1 MKSCLAKKL
10 VFSFLLLN
18 YLIARLWAFDTQPAQ
33 KKGTELSQSVEQSLL
48 DSGFSTQKIEL
59 SSTGNDVFAYNI
71 SVFFNSVK
79 PNETFEPKTLLI
91 LFSQNDFPFYENQI
105 LEVLKTVKTAE
116 LNFPVQFVFT
126 ALDDRNSVLGGYEFF
141 LEGTQNFAQSIDSPD
156 DYFAII
162 VSFSNNSNEQKQKA
176 KIFTTGGKNSTP
188 MWLTK
193 ETVSSFL
200 KTSLAFSVP
209 QKFLAIY
216 RAGLLFG
223 DDDMA
228 SFFRANVP
236 NIKIEFSNG
245 DQLEV
250 LKNFVLLHE
259 PSLPGKNDVHYSF
272 FAAGKLKAFWFSEF
286 FNIVSLEIFGASVI
300 LFLVCFTFTGKKRIH
315 TKRDFSRFWFVIPLL
330 LAISVFSLYAGQL
343 CCEKIQFIN
352 RANPVIQ
359 FASKL
364 FVSILV
370 ISVLFLFQSKLSL
383 PDTEFVYSFMTIIV
397 STANVFLFSMADI
410 TVFWVFA
417 VEYLI
422 VYFTR
427 NTRKI
432 WALCICAFLM
442 LLPFLSYVAVYFA
455 NVNDEDIK
463 VLIYS
468 GTGTNILLSLILFP
482 FQMVWLKAL
491 IRLNKI
497 NKEKS
502 LTFNKFAEFTF
513 FSLGIITVLIGIFT
527 FLMTQFFYNKKHNQ
541 KSLIQYV
548 EKSAQ
553 DIELSA
559 VQTRLPELNV
569 YNLKI
574 NSKRPAVRYTLF
586 ISSENSSPVLDSLYT
601 FTVRENSRQVEFN
614 IPDYPPQNIDI
625 EFSTEKSIKKVL
637 TLTAIYETEK
647 TNVYEREVV
656 TKVLSGDKN

>member
-10 VFSFLLLN
+10 LFSFLLLN
-18 YLIARLWAFDTQPAQ
+18 YLVAGIFALETEPAS
-33 KKGTELSQSVEQSLL
+33 KKGAELSEFVEQSLQN
-48 DSGFSTQKIEL
+48 SGVSTQKIEL
-59 SSTGNDVFAYNI
+59 SSTGNDIFAYNI
-71 SVFFNSVK
+71 SIFFNSTDK
-79 PNETFEPKTLLI
+79 SKTSEPKTLLI
-91 LFSQNDFPFYENQI
+91 LFSQNDYPFYEKQI
-105 LEVLKTVKTAE
+105 LDLLETVKKTE
-116 LNFPVQFVFT
+116 LSFPVQFVFT
-126 ALDDRNSVLGGYEFF
+126 ALDDRNSTLDGYEFF

-156 DYFAII
+156 DYFAIL
-162 VSFSNNSNEQKQKA
+162 VSFSNSAELKQKA

-188 MWLTK
+188 LWLTK
-193 ETVSSFL
+193 ETVNSFL
-200 KTSLAFSVP
+200 NTSIDFSVP

-228 SFFRANVP
+228 SFFRENVP
-236 NIKIEFSNG
+236 NIKIEFSAG
-245 DQLEV
+245 EQLCV
-250 LKNFVLLHE
+250 LKNFVAMHE
-259 PSLPGKNDVHYSF
+259 PSLQQKNDVHYSF
-272 FAAGKLKAFWFSEF
+272 FAAGTFKAFWFSEF
-286 FNIVSLEIFGASVI
+286 FNIVSLEIFGGFVI

-330 LAISVFSLYAGQL
+330 LALSVLSLYAGQL

-352 RANPVIQ
+352 TANPVIQ

-383 PDTEFVYSFMTIIV
+383 PDTEFVYSFMTILV

-422 VYFTR
+422 VYFMR
-427 NTRKI
+427 NARKI

-468 GTGTNILLSLILFP
+468 GTGTNILLSLVLFP

-502 LTFNKFAEFTF
+502 LTFKKFAKFTF
-513 FSLGIITVLIGIFT
+513 FSLAIITVLIGIFT

-541 KSLIQYV
+541 KNHIQYV

-553 DIELSA
+553 DIALSA
-559 VQTRLPELNV
+559 IQTKLPELNV

-574 NSKRPAVRYTLF
+574 NSKKQAVRYTIV
-586 ISSENSSPVLDSLYT
+586 ISGENASPVLDSLYS
-601 FTVRENSRQVEFN
+601 FTVKENSRQVEFN
-614 IPDYPPQNIDI
+614 IPDYPPQQIDI
-625 EFSTEKSIKKVL
+625 EFSTEKSVEKVL
-637 TLTAIYETEK
+637 TLTAIYETENQ
-647 TNVYEREVV
+647 NVYEREVL
-656 TKVLSGDKN
+656 TEVLPGEKN